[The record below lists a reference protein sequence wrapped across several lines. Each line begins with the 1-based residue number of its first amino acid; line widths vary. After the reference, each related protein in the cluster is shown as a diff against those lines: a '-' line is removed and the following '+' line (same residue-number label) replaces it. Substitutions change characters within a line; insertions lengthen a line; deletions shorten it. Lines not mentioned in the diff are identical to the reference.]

1 MCSGHSQKNIK
12 KLRVD
17 FLPTALI
24 FHTRLFETNRFRK
37 FVSDFCRDRGLNPI
51 FRNHDPL
58 ETLLALTGMDFAQA
72 AQLAG
77 GLQLAAGDRVR
88 RDDKLMIMSGGAQRA
103 RA

>member
-1 MCSGHSQKNIK
+1 
-12 KLRVD
+12 
-17 FLPTALI
+17 
-24 FHTRLFETNRFRK
+24 
-37 FVSDFCRDRGLNPI
+37 
-51 FRNHDPL
+51 
-58 ETLLALTGMDFAQA
+58 MDFAQA